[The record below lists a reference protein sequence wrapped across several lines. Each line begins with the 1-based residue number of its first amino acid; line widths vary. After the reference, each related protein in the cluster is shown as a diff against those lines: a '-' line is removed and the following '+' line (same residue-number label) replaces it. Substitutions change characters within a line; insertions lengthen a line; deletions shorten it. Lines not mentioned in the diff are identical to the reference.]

1 MDQADIR
8 FFGFAGHEWRPRADG
23 KFNVHFNIY
32 DGDTRRWLKM
42 TVVGVH
48 QDQTE
53 AWSGSTYV
61 AGWAPI
67 HSALG
72 AGIDSGRLGPD
83 VTAVEITFDGTIL
96 SAIRDADLDV
106 TPYVHYLEPDRY
118 ELPQDLAVETVAR
131 DQLDELGRLAP
142 WVDTVAT
149 PPSTRS
155 EKLVFKHYSDTD
167 GIPRAWLEIQWLARL
182 SGHPNIIPLRHLVV
196 AEGYPEGKGGVV
208 GFTIPFLD
216 GGSLETS
223 QATTR
228 PFKLKWAKQLCQVI
242 DDLNLHHGIAHTDV
256 RPRNIMVDDATDN
269 LVLVDFGTATRRGN
283 ISQRGVYV
291 PPVYHNTSPP
301 VRSGYTKTD
310 APVRSGYTKT
320 DAPDTVDPQFKL
332 QFQLEPARDAAPKD
346 EKEEERGEGKEETE
360 ENAGGNDLAM
370 QVNRD
375 VASAIVLVHGLL
387 TRSVANRDKWAV
399 DPVYTD
405 LLNGRGTDALV
416 HKGPWIAHPD
426 ALLDHPAED
435 YRAVLVDWLARR
447 RANPGHYQ
455 DHTHAPQPFVFPDHM
470 PIPGPEEVQDLADAY
485 NWCLLRRDAVR
496 SGRAIVEWVRPA
508 TVALDRSRTLLA
520 TGKYL
525 EGDEGGKEPEPKP
538 KAKRTV
544 TGDDRRAKRRK
555 STSSRAKSTLEEA

>member
-8 FFGFAGHEWRPRADG
+8 FFGFAGHYWLLQADG

-48 QDQTE
+48 RDQTE

-106 TPYVHYLEPDRY
+106 TPYVHYVEPDRY
-118 ELPQDLAVETVAR
+118 ELPRDMALEAVAR
-131 DQLDELGRLAP
+131 DQLVELGRLAP

-196 AEGYPEGKGGVV
+196 AEGYPEEGKGGGVV
-208 GFTIPFLD
+208 GFTIPFLG

-223 QATTR
+223 HATR

-242 DDLNLHHGIAHTDV
+242 DDLNLQHGIVHTDV
-256 RPRNIMVDDATDN
+256 RARNIMVDHATDN
-269 LVLVDFGTATRRGN
+269 LVLVDFGIATRRGN
-283 ISQRGVYV
+283 ISQRGFYV
-291 PPVYHNTSPP
+291 PPVYNTSSP
-301 VRSGYTKTD
+301 VRSRYTKTD
-310 APVRSGYTKT
+310 A
-320 DAPDTVDPQFKL
+320 ADTVDAQFKL
-332 QFQLEPARDAAPKD
+332 QFQFEPARAAAPEN
-346 EKEEERGEGKEETE
+346 EKEEEEGEGKEEGTE
-360 ENAGGNDLAM
+360 ENEGGNDLAM
-370 QVNRD
+370 QTNCD
-375 VASAIVLVHGLL
+375 VASAIVLVHELL
-387 TRSVANRDKWAV
+387 TCCAANRDQWAV

-405 LLNGRGTDALV
+405 LLNGQGTDALV

-470 PIPGPEEVQDLADAY
+470 PIPGPEEVRDLADAH
-485 NWCLLRRDAVR
+485 NWRLLRRDAVR
-496 SGRAIVEWVRPA
+496 NGRAIVEWVRPA
-508 TVALDRSRTLLA
+508 TVALDSSRTLLA

-525 EGDEGGKEPEPKP
+525 EDDAEGGKKPEPKP
-538 KAKRTV
+538 RAKRTV
-544 TGDDRRAKRRK
+544 TEGGGRRAKRRK
-555 STSSRAKSTLEEA
+555 STSSQPKSTLEEA